1 MQNIKSFTSISLK
14 QMNKVKLM
22 NRMDRKYW
30 FRDDTLNAILEEV
43 KDDYYVLEINGV
55 RNMPYAT
62 SYFDTS
68 KSAMFTAH
76 HNGKLNRYKI
86 RKRKYEISDL
96 GFLEIKFK
104 NNKGRTIKKRIP
116 TDTDSMDFSK
126 EEQSFINDSS
136 PYKAEYLKFSLQNR
150 FNRLTLVNKN
160 YKERCTIDVDLEFF
174 YNGNRMSLSDI
185 AIVEIK
191 TDANA
196 KSSPLYKA
204 LRDYRL
210 RSSGFSKYCI
220 GKSLLDNDLK
230 KNAFKPKLRFIEKTL
245 KTIKRT
251 S

>member
-1 MQNIKSFTSISLK
+1 
-14 QMNKVKLM
+14 
-22 NRMDRKYW
+22 
-30 FRDDTLNAILEEV
+30 
-43 KDDYYVLEINGV
+43 
-55 RNMPYAT
+55 
-62 SYFDTS
+62 
-68 KSAMFTAH
+68 
-76 HNGKLNRYKI
+76 
-86 RKRKYEISDL
+86 
-96 GFLEIKFK
+96 
-104 NNKGRTIKKRIP
+104 
-116 TDTDSMDFSK
+116 
-126 EEQSFINDSS
+126 
-136 PYKAEYLKFSLQNR
+136 
-150 FNRLTLVNKN
+150 
-160 YKERCTIDVDLEFF
+160 
-174 YNGNRMSLSDI
+174 MSLSDI